1 MNKKIGEQFKEKV
14 KELKEYVAIATVD
27 AKKYQKTNL
36 EIVKELTNKEN
47 IPGVYVT
54 LNKPFRIMKDVFKK
68 EEINSDM
75 IIFIDAVTKTA
86 GGEIK
91 KTDNCLFIGSPEN
104 LSDVSIAM
112 DQAVRAVP
120 AEEKFVFFDSLN
132 TLLMYNKVTTV
143 ARFVHFLAGKMRT
156 WKVKGIIVSLQKE
169 KNKELIEELMQ
180 FCDVSIDFEEEK

>member
-1 MNKKIGEQFKEKV
+1 
-14 KELKEYVAIATVD
+14 
-27 AKKYQKTNL
+27 
-36 EIVKELTNKEN
+36 
-47 IPGVYVT
+47 
-54 LNKPFRIMKDVFKK
+54 
-68 EEINSDM
+68 
-75 IIFIDAVTKTA
+75 
-86 GGEIK
+86 
-91 KTDNCLFIGSPEN
+91 
-104 LSDVSIAM
+104 M

-180 FCDVSIDFEEEK
+180 FCDVSIDFGEEK